1 MPARVQGM
9 QREPGSMRAR
19 SPHAFFIY
27 LFYFFCLR
35 RPASRRWTATRS
47 RTLTSRKMLS
57 AFFRIFASQYYFSI
71 ASQIFC
77 FVASQILFFC
87 LRRAASRRW
96 SATRSRTLTLRK
108 MLSAFF
114 RSSHSFIFCAKTA
127 LPFPPSQKR
136 DADPPEKVSF
146 PIHNRK
152 WPPVRR
158 HTLPKPPGV
167 L

>member
-1 MPARVQGM
+1 M
-9 QREPGSMRAR
+9 
-19 SPHAFFIY
+19 
-27 LFYFFCLR
+27 LFYFFKISCSA

-71 ASQIFC
+71 ASQSFC
-77 FVASQILFFC
+77 FVASQSLFFC
-87 LRRAASRRW
+87 LRRPASRRGT
-96 SATRSRTLTLRK
+96 ATRSRTLTSRK

-127 LPFPPSQKR
+127 LPFPPSQKQ
-136 DADPPEKVSF
+136 DANPPEKVSF

-152 WPPVRR
+152 WPHVRLHKQSR
-158 HTLPKPPGV
+158 PQAEL
-167 L
+167 